1 LNSSVGVGRLVKSK
15 NRLPGLRGHIIIK
28 SPLMSEYILTS
39 RRWAVYRL
47 IAAVVF
53 LPLFAV
59 AALGAVKVTD
69 LRCESLVNPQG
80 IDAIQPRLSW
90 ILQSKERGRA
100 QYAYQILVASSAA
113 KLKAGQAD
121 LWDSGR
127 VVSPQSVLVPYGGSK
142 LSSHQEC
149 SWKVRVW
156 SDEKTVSA
164 WSSPAHWTMG
174 FLDPDE
180 WEAKWIGLD
189 QEEVAEYLV
198 GPNWIWHPGG
208 NPAVAAPLETN
219 WFRKEITIPTDRRIK
234 RAIFEYTG
242 DNECRGWLDEFD
254 LGARNNPRLVKWND
268 ITTRLEPGRTYVF
281 GLVGRN
287 TGMNEDPA
295 GIIGSLVIEFETGDP
310 IVVRTDDTW
319 KVTRELHPGWNR
331 PGFDDSG
338 WVMAQILGPAGM
350 APWGPTRT
358 AEERKFPARWLR
370 KEFAL
375 DQKIQRATVYY
386 SGLGSSEVYLNG
398 QKVGDAVLSPA
409 LSQYNKRVFYVTHD
423 VTRLLRRGNNAIGA
437 VLGGGRFASDRS
449 QVYTGTVNF
458 GWPKLLLHFRIEHA
472 DGSVREIVSDES
484 WQLTTDGPIRASGE
498 FDGETY
504 DARKELVGWSQAGYD
519 HTNWQPAEVVEAP
532 TGQLSAQMIE
542 PIRVTE
548 MLRPIAMREVK
559 PGVFVYD
566 LGQNMVGWARLNV
579 RGPAGQTVQMRFAET
594 VNADGT
600 LNRANLRSAKATD
613 TFTLKGSGREIW
625 EPRFT
630 YHGFRYVE
638 VTGYPGKPNLSAV
651 EGRVVN
657 DDLRRAGEF
666 ACSNELLNQIYRNV
680 LWGTRGNYRSIPT
693 DCPQRD
699 ERQGWLGDRSAG
711 ARGETY
717 LFDVASFYAKWTQ
730 DISDAQRDSGSLPDV
745 APAFWSIYSDNVT
758 WPSTLII
765 APDFIH
771 RQYGDLAPIANR
783 YDSARRWL
791 DYMNR
796 FVTNGII
803 ARDNYGDW
811 CVPPES
817 PVVIHTKD
825 LARQTDK
832 SLLATAYY
840 YQNLRLMERYAKI
853 LGNPADADA
862 FAAQAAEMKIAFNQ
876 RFLNRAKGYYDNGTQ
891 TSCVLPLAFGLM
903 PDDFRERVF
912 ARLVDSITNET
923 QGHIGTG
930 LIGGQ
935 YLCRVLS
942 DHGRADLVY
951 GLATKTTYP
960 SWGYMVANG
969 ATTIWE
975 LWNGNTAD
983 PTMNSGNHV
992 MLVGDLVIWFY
1003 EYAAGI
1009 AADPA
1014 QPGFKH
1020 IIMKPHPVGDL
1031 KFARAT
1037 HHSPYGL
1044 ITSDWRKT
1052 ESSKQG
1058 GARFEWSVEIP
1069 ANTTATVY
1077 VPAMPRRIV
1086 TESGKPIQKVRGATL
1101 LNSAADRIVIQLASG
1116 KYKLSS
1122 E

>member
-1 LNSSVGVGRLVKSK
+1 LNSSVGVDRLVKSK
-15 NRLPGLRGHIIIK
+15 NRLPGPQGHIIIK

-53 LPLFAV
+53 LSAFV
-59 AALGAVKVTD
+59 AGAWGAVKVTD

-80 IDAIQPRLSW
+80 IDVVQPRLSW
-90 ILQSKERGRA
+90 ILQSKERA
-100 QYAYQILVASSAA
+100 QIQFAYQVLVASSAA
-113 KLKAGQAD
+113 KLKAGQGN

-127 VVSPQSVLVPYGGSK
+127 VVSPQSVLVPYGGK
-142 LSSHQEC
+142 HFFSHQAAF
-149 SWKVRVW
+149 WKVRVW

-164 WSSPAHWTMG
+164 WSAPARWTMG
-174 FLDPDE
+174 LLKLEE
-180 WEAKWIGLD
+180 WRAKWIGLD
-189 QEEVAEYLV
+189 EEEITKYLTS
-198 GPNWIWHPGG
+198 PNWIWHPGG

-219 WFRKEITIPTDRRIK
+219 WFRKEITIPTDRPIK
-234 RAIFEYTG
+234 RAIYEYTG
-242 DNECRGWLDEFD
+242 DDECRGWLDEFD
-254 LGARNNPRLVKWND
+254 LGARNNPRAVKWND

-287 TGMNEDPA
+287 AGTNQNPA

-310 IVVRTDDTW
+310 IVVRTDDGW
-319 KVTRELHPGWNR
+319 KVSREFHAGWNR

-338 WVMAQILGPAGM
+338 WTTSQILGPAGM

-358 AEERKFPARWLR
+358 AEERKYPARWLR
-370 KEFAL
+370 KEFAVEK
-375 DQKIQRATVYY
+375 KIQRATVNY
-386 SGLGSSEVYLNG
+386 SGLGSSELYLNG

-409 LSQYNKRVFYVTHD
+409 LSQYNQRAFYVTHD
-423 VTRLLRRGNNAIGA
+423 VTAWLRRGDNAIGA

-449 QVYTGTVNF
+449 RVYTGTVNF
-458 GWPKLLLHFRIEHA
+458 GWPKLLLHLRIEHT

-498 FDGETY
+498 YDGEEY
-504 DARKELVGWSQAGYD
+504 DARRELAGWNRIGYD
-519 HTNWQPAEVVEAP
+519 DSTWQPAQLVAAP
-532 TGQLSAQMIE
+532 TTQLSAQMLA
-542 PIRVTE
+542 PIRVTKT
-548 MLRPIAMREVK
+548 LQPIAMREVQ
-559 PGVFVYD
+559 PGVYVYD
-566 LGQNMVGWARLNV
+566 LGRNLVGWARLNV
-579 RGPAGQTVQMRFAET
+579 RGPAGQIVRLRFAET
-594 VNADGT
+594 VNPDGT

-613 TFTLKGSGREIW
+613 TYTLKGSGREVW

-638 VTGYPGKPNLSAV
+638 LTGYPGRPTLRTI

-666 ACSNELLNQIYRNV
+666 ACSNELLNQIYHNV

-717 LFDVASFYAKWTQ
+717 LFDVANFYAKWTQ

-758 WPSTLII
+758 WSSTLII

-771 RQYGDLAPIANR
+771 RQYGDAAPIANR
-783 YDSARRWL
+783 YASAKKWL
-791 DYMNR
+791 THMNQ

-817 PVVIHTKD
+817 PVLIHTKD
-825 LARQTDK
+825 PARQTDK
-832 SLLATAYY
+832 TLLATAYY
-840 YQNLRLMERYAKI
+840 FQNLRLMERYATM
-853 LGNPADADA
+853 LGSATDANA
-862 FAAQAAEMKIAFNQ
+862 FATQAAETKAAFNQ
-876 RFLNRAKGYYDNGTQ
+876 RFLNREKGYYDNGTQ
-891 TSCVLPLAFGLM
+891 TSSVLPLAFDLV
-903 PDDFRERVF
+903 PDGFRDRVF
-912 ARLVDSITNET
+912 ARLVDNLTNEFH
-923 QGHIGTG
+923 GHIGTG

-951 GLATKTTYP
+951 EMATKTSYP

-992 MLVGDLVIWFY
+992 MLVGDLMVWY
-1003 EYAAGI
+1003 HEYVAGI

-1020 IIMKPHPVGDL
+1020 IVMKPHLVGDL
-1031 KFARAT
+1031 TWARAS
-1037 HHSPYGL
+1037 HQSPYGM
-1044 ITSDWRKT
+1044 IRSEWRR
-1052 ESSKQG
+1052 SKAAAPN
-1058 GARFEWSVEIP
+1058 ARLQWHVEIP

-1077 VPAMPRRIV
+1077 VPALSKRIV
-1086 TESGKPIQKVRGATL
+1086 TESGKSLGQASGVKFLRHE
-1101 LNSAADRIVIQLASG
+1101 ADRIVLQLASG
-1116 KYKLSS
+1116 NYRLIS